1 MLAPVLPFRR
11 RATPRDWT
19 EQDKAEF
26 YRVIDVL
33 GRAGIQLE
41 LETGLTDEDEPW
53 AVFCTADAGEPVV
66 HIARLG
72 AHYILAAT
80 TLSEPLR
87 GPDLRSLVRVALQD
101 VPAAI
106 MPGSSQ
112 GVLALHPAALL
123 LVLVATC
130 WFQAA
135 HAAEPSPEIAA
146 QLMGMAP
153 EPEDTVAPPQDL
165 AAEPE
170 GEAQESGG
178 EAAALRFQHSLTV
191 AVALLTVSGDLGD
204 LIPPTIEASTADLA
218 APRGEASAMR
228 GSAQGAEELATTSRP
243 GGDTESVLVTDF
255 TPMPEEAPPTANPVA
270 PVAKLAD
277 DATLAPMLSAS
288 KTETTGSDAI
298 LPGANGVLVWH
309 GHEVQV
315 QTAETGVLATNWGAL
330 PADPD
335 GQATTLPASAEAAK
349 AALAQALVHLD
360 AYQSWSLVQTGRAVT
375 PLADLSPE
383 LSQKFAALIVSDG
396 ALKPIAAMPPAAAPD
411 VGAPPPLAAPI
422 DIPRDSPSLVSL
434 VSLSGSAGLR
444 EQKVSVDAALAQ
456 LREFA
461 TSTPDHFTILSGKS
475 LVLVDPAV
483 LKGGQPHAY
492 SSFTMSDGSELAWIY
507 PVGVAAPSWTL

>member
-80 TLSEPLR
+80 TLAEPLR
-87 GPDLRSLVRVALQD
+87 GPELRGLVRAALQD

-106 MPGSSQ
+106 MPGSGQ

-135 HAAEPSPEIAA
+135 HATEPSPEIAA
-146 QLMGMAP
+146 QLLGMPA
-153 EPEDTVAPPQDL
+153 EAEDAAAPPAEL
-165 AAEPE
+165 AAGPE
-170 GEAQESGG
+170 GEAQEPGG
-178 EAAALRFQHSLTV
+178 EVAALRFQHSLTV
-191 AVALLTVSGDLGD
+191 AVALLTVSGDVGD
-204 LIPPTIEASTADLA
+204 LIPPTIEASATELA
-218 APRGEASAMR
+218 APRDEAGAVQSTAP
-228 GSAQGAEELATTSRP
+228 GAEEPAIAARP
-243 GGDTESVLVTDF
+243 AGETESVLVADF
-255 TPMPEEAPPTANPVA
+255 TPMPEEAPPSASPMA

-277 DATLAPMLSAS
+277 DATLAPMMSAG
-288 KTETTGSDAI
+288 KTAATGGDAI

-309 GHEVQV
+309 ADGVLVQP
-315 QTAETGVLATNWGAL
+315 AETGVLAANWGAT
-330 PADPD
+330 PADGD
-335 GQATTLPASAEAAK
+335 GQATALPAGAEAAK
-349 AALAQALVHLD
+349 AALAQALGYLD

-396 ALKPIAAMPPAAAPD
+396 ALKPIAATPPGAAPD
-411 VGAPPPLAAPI
+411 QGAPI
-422 DIPRDSPSLVSL
+422 DIPGDSSSLISLVSL
-434 VSLSGSAGLR
+434 GGSAGLR
-444 EQKVSVDAALAQ
+444 EQKMTVDAALAQ
-456 LREFA
+456 LRQFTA
-461 TSTPDHFTILSGKS
+461 NTPDHLTILNGKS
-475 LVLVDPAV
+475 LVLIDPAV
-483 LKGGQPHAY
+483 LKGGQPLTY
-492 SSFTMSDGSELAWIY
+492 NSFTMSDGSELAWIY

>member
-11 RATPRDWT
+11 RAAPRDWT

-41 LETGLTDEDEPW
+41 LEMGLTDEDEPW

-80 TLSEPLR
+80 TLAEPLR
-87 GPDLRSLVRVALQD
+87 GPELRSLVRVALQD

-106 MPGSSQ
+106 MPGSGQ
-112 GVLALHPAALL
+112 GGLALHPAALL

-135 HAAEPSPEIAA
+135 HATEPSPEIAA
-146 QLMGMAP
+146 QLLGMPA
-153 EPEDTVAPPQDL
+153 EAEDAAAPPAEL
-165 AAEPE
+165 AAGPE
-170 GEAQESGG
+170 GEAQEPGG

-191 AVALLTVSGDLGD
+191 AVALLTVAGDVGD
-204 LIPPTIEASTADLA
+204 LIPPTIEASAAELA
-218 APRGEASAMR
+218 APRDEAGAVQ
-228 GSAQGAEELATTSRP
+228 GTVPGAEEPATAARP
-243 GGDTESVLVTDF
+243 AGETESVLVADF
-255 TPMPEEAPPTANPVA
+255 TPMPEEAQPSASPMA

-277 DATLAPMLSAS
+277 DATLAPVMNAG
-288 KTETTGSDAI
+288 KAATVGDAI

-309 GHEVQV
+309 ADGVLVQP
-315 QTAETGVLATNWGAL
+315 AETGVLTANWGTT
-330 PADPD
+330 PADGD
-335 GQATTLPASAEAAK
+335 GQATALPAGAEAAK
-349 AALAQALVHLD
+349 AALAQALGHLD
-360 AYQSWSLVQTGRAVT
+360 AYQSWSLVQTGRTVT
-375 PLADLSPE
+375 PLADLSHE

-396 ALKPIAAMPPAAAPD
+396 ALKPIAAMPPTAAPD
-411 VGAPPPLAAPI
+411 QGAAPI

-434 VSLSGSAGLR
+434 VSLGGSAGMR
-444 EQKVSVDAALAQ
+444 EQKVSVDAALTQ
-456 LREFA
+456 LRQFT
-461 TSTPDHFTILSGKS
+461 TSTPDHLTILSGKS

-507 PVGVAAPSWTL
+507 PVGVTAPHWTL